1 MLKLAR
7 CVPAEMPEPNA
18 CYDVFVTI
26 LGNTTRNAEKIG
38 HPIFRLQDHA
48 NCHSPILGKLNEP
61 WLSFSLV
68 GSQQVKVVQNKTN

>member
-38 HPIFRLQDHA
+38 HPIFRLQD
-48 NCHSPILGKLNEP
+48 PRKLPQPNFGEA
-61 WLSFSLV
+61 
-68 GSQQVKVVQNKTN
+68 